1 MTIEPTGSFESD
13 AAADLAILEQLMK
26 LGADLSQPREVN
38 HYLVFPDQ
46 KIASKVAGE
55 YGKNWKTGIRKD
67 EDGSWS
73 VRLSHLGIVTSD
85 DFAEVRASLKR
96 VAAALGGRYDG
107 WEAAAKP

>member
-1 MTIEPTGSFESD
+1 MTIESTGSFDSD

-38 HYLVFPDQ
+38 HYLVFPQ
-46 KIASKVAGE
+46 KKIASKVAGE
-55 YGKNWKTGIRKD
+55 YGKNWKTEIHKD
-67 EDGSWS
+67 ENGRWS
-73 VRLSHLGIVTSD
+73 VRLSHLGVVTSD

-96 VAAALGGRYDG
+96 VAAALGGQYDG